1 MAEFLPREPSPCQ
14 LFGQKN
20 RPLVSFVICEML
32 EKGIFVLKTAERKK
46 LRIMAGRRTNRRKQ
60 SSLTVWHPEIYG
72 KKEGEKM
79 KGLQGGKIYVTLA
92 AMAIAV
98 VTAVVYAV
106 CYSATR
112 YMSWAAF
119 AILLVGV
126 VLGLAMLALKMV
138 DLTPWLL
145 LGTGVVGTMFFV
157 YYIYFF
163 ISSVAVGIQFSGFPP
178 EFFAT
183 VVLFALTVLAAVVA
197 IFVPQTSE
205 KEA

>member
-1 MAEFLPREPSPCQ
+1 
-14 LFGQKN
+14 
-20 RPLVSFVICEML
+20 
-32 EKGIFVLKTAERKK
+32 
-46 LRIMAGRRTNRRKQ
+46 
-60 SSLTVWHPEIYG
+60 
-72 KKEGEKM
+72 M
-79 KGLQGGKIYVTLA
+79 KGLQGGKFYVTLIAMIVAVATA
-92 AMAIAV
+92 A
-98 VTAVVYAV
+98 VYAV

-126 VLGLAMLALKMV
+126 VLALALLALKMV
-138 DLTPWLL
+138 DITPWLL

-178 EFFAT
+178 EFFA
-183 VVLFALTVLAAVVA
+183 VVILFALTVLTAAVA
-197 IFVPQTSE
+197 IFVPQSKV